1 MQCICY
7 LGAEISSV
15 LPRLV
20 RKMLN
25 LILAR
30 RLSYK
35 LSVQIQSDCLFWCL
49 SPIGQIP
56 GVFSSDWSM
65 MVTIPSGSDAAI
77 VRSQVVTLHS
87 VIVNRSHKN
96 SFILIFILPFCFVFV
111 SLYFILSSF
120 LTIIHFMCLML
131 ASLIHDT
138 LCSKQRLT
146 KTLPGSRPLRPT
158 LCYHSTLALKSF
170 LLPVP
175 AQSPPHSRDLLVAA
189 EMIGEV

>member
-1 MQCICY
+1 MQ
-7 LGAEISSV
+7 
-15 LPRLV
+15 
-20 RKMLN
+20 
-25 LILAR
+25 
-30 RLSYK
+30 
-35 LSVQIQSDCLFWCL
+35 
-49 SPIGQIP
+49 
-56 GVFSSDWSM
+56 
-65 MVTIPSGSDAAI
+65 AI

-111 SLYFILSSF
+111 RLYFILSSF

-131 ASLIHDT
+131 ATLIHDT

-158 LCYHSTLALKSF
+158 LCYHSALALKSF
-170 LLPVP
+170 LLRR
-175 AQSPPHSRDLLVAA
+175 ALSPPHSRDLLVAA